1 MLRMS
6 TSAATRTQEAA
17 APTRGDAPALR
28 LLDGFELSLA
38 GDRLEL
44 PLPAQRLLGFLALHD
59 QPLLRGYVGGT
70 LWLDSNDEHAA
81 GSLRSA
87 LWRVRQ
93 LDVRLVEASG
103 SRLELSAT
111 VEVDVRSAVAWG
123 RSMLDPARELRD
135 GDTAPIWR
143 PGELLPDWYDD
154 WVAIER
160 ERLRAL
166 RTHALEALCERLTA
180 AGRYGEAT
188 EAGLAAI
195 RDEPLR
201 ESAHRALIGVHLA
214 EGNRAA
220 ALQQYQS
227 FARLL
232 QSKLHLRP
240 SRRME
245 QLLVAMMSG

>member
-1 MLRMS
+1 VRVTKGAGTL
-6 TSAATRTQEAA
+6 TQEAA
-17 APTRGDAPALR
+17 SPTHRELPALR

-38 GDRLEL
+38 GQRLEL
-44 PLPAQRLLGFLALHD
+44 ALPAQRLVGFLALHD
-59 QPLLRGYVGGT
+59 QPLLRGYVAGT
-70 LWLDSNDEHAA
+70 LWLDSDDEHAA

-87 LWRVRQ
+87 LWRVRR
-93 LDVRLVEASG
+93 LDVPLVEASG
-103 SRLELSAT
+103 SRLELSGGVA
-111 VEVDVRSAVAWG
+111 VDARSAVAWA
-123 RSMLDPARELRD
+123 RRMLDPATELRD
-135 GDTAPIWR
+135 SDLAPIWR

-180 AGRYGEAT
+180 ARRYADAT
-188 EAGLAAI
+188 EAALAAI

-201 ESAHRALIGVHLA
+201 ESAHRVLIGVYLA

-220 ALQQYQS
+220 ALRQYRS

-232 QSKLHLRP
+232 EDELDMRP
-240 SRRME
+240 SGRME
-245 QLLVAMMSG
+245 QLVVAMTSG

>member
-1 MLRMS
+1 LLRLDRPS
-6 TSAATRTQEAA
+6 PSGTELC
-17 APTRGDAPALR
+17 LR
-28 LLDGFELSLA
+28 LLDTFELRSD
-38 GDRLEL
+38 GRQVPL
-44 PLPAQRLLGFLALHD
+44 PLPAQRLLAFLALQRH
-59 QPLLRGYVGGT
+59 PVLRGYVAGT
-70 LWLDSNDEHAA
+70 LWLDSSEEHAA

-93 LDVRLVEASG
+93 LGVPLVETIG
-103 SRLELSAT
+103 HRLQLRTA
-111 VEVDVRSAVAWG
+111 VAVDVHETVAWAHG
-123 RSMLDPARELRD
+123 VLDAFADLDEADL
-135 GDTAPIWR
+135 GEIWR

-166 RTHALEALCERLTA
+166 RSHALEALCERLTG
-180 AGRYGEAT
+180 AGRYGEAA

-201 ESAHRALIGVHLA
+201 ESAHRSLIALDLA

-220 ALQQYQS
+220 ALRHYEA

-232 QSKLHLRP
+232 REELGIQP
-240 SRRME
+240 SGRME
-245 QLLVAMMSG
+245 ELVSPITLR

>member
-1 MLRMS
+1 V
-6 TSAATRTQEAA
+6 A
-17 APTRGDAPALR
+17 
-28 LLDGFELSLA
+28 
-38 GDRLEL
+38 L
-44 PLPAQRLLGFLALHD
+44 PLPAQRLLAFHALQSH
-59 QPLLRGYVGGT
+59 LVLRGYVAGT
-70 LWLDSNDEHAA
+70 LWPDSSEEHAA

-93 LDVRLVEASG
+93 LGVPLVETIG
-103 SRLELSAT
+103 NRLQLCAA
-111 VEVDVRSAVAWG
+111 VAVDVRETVAWAH
-123 RSMLDPARELRD
+123 RVLDASADLDEANL
-135 GDTAPIWR
+135 GEIWR

-166 RTHALEALCERLTA
+166 RAHALEALCEQLTE
-180 AGRYGEAT
+180 AGRYGEAA

-201 ESAHRALIGVHLA
+201 ESAHRSLIALYLA

-220 ALQQYQS
+220 ALRHYQG
-227 FARLL
+227 FVHLL
-232 QSKLHLRP
+232 QEELGIEP

-245 QLLVAMMSG
+245 ELVSPMTLR

>member
-1 MLRMS
+1 M
-6 TSAATRTQEAA
+6 TRAGTLAQPA
-17 APTRGDAPALR
+17 APATAVDAPRLC
-28 LLDGFELSLA
+28 LLDSFDLSWA
-38 GDRLEL
+38 GRRLEL
-44 PLPAQRLLGFLALHD
+44 PLPAQRLVAFLALHD
-59 QPLLRGYVGGT
+59 QPLLRGYVAGS
-70 LWLDSNDEHAA
+70 LWLDSSEEHAA

-87 LWRVRQ
+87 LWRVR
-93 LDVRLVEASG
+93 RIEAPLIQVSG
-103 SRLELSAT
+103 SRLELGPT
-111 VEVDVRSAVAWG
+111 VTVDVRAAVTWA
-123 RSMLDPARELRD
+123 RRTLDPATKLDESD
-135 GDTAPIWR
+135 VAPIWR

-180 AGRYGEAT
+180 AGRYGEAA

-220 ALQQYQS
+220 ALQQYRS
-227 FARLL
+227 FSRLL
-232 QSKLHLRP
+232 QDELGMCP
-240 SRRME
+240 SSRME
-245 QLLVAMMSG
+245 QLVAAMTTG

>member
-1 MLRMS
+1 MS
-6 TSAATRTQEAA
+6 GIGIVFGRRT
-17 APTRGDAPALR
+17 PTGSKSRDEGLCLC
-28 LLDGFELSLA
+28 LLDTFELRCDGRQA
-38 GDRLEL
+38 PL
-44 PLPAQRLLGFLALHD
+44 PLPAQRLLAFLALQDH
-59 QPLLRGYVGGT
+59 PMLRGYVAGT
-70 LWLDSNDEHAA
+70 LWLDSSEEHAA

-93 LDVRLVEASG
+93 LDVPLVEANG
-103 SRLELSAT
+103 HQLQLGAT
-111 VEVDVRSAVAWG
+111 VTVDVRDAVAWAH
-123 RSMLDPARELRD
+123 RVLD
-135 GDTAPIWR
+135 APVNLHDADLGEIWR

-166 RTHALEALCERLTA
+166 RAHALEALCDQLTT
-180 AGRYGEAT
+180 AGRFGEAA

-201 ESAHRALIGVHLA
+201 ESAHRALIAVHIA

-220 ALQQYQS
+220 ALHQYGV

-232 QSKLHLRP
+232 RDELGIQP
-240 SRRME
+240 SLRME
-245 QLLVAMMSG
+245 ELVGPMTAR